1 METMIR
7 AISEQAQELLKS
19 AHIRA
24 MLEGCT
30 SEEEKQMKLAIA
42 SIYALTKAAQ

>member
-1 METMIR
+1 MIR

-19 AHIRA
+19 PHIRA

-30 SEEEKQMKLAIA
+30 SEEEKREKLAIA
-42 SIYALTKAAQ
+42 AMHAIAKANA